1 MPPAQSTTV
10 SVVLCTFN
18 GERFLD
24 QQLRSILA
32 QTVVPDEI
40 IISDDGSTDS
50 TLAIA
55 RDFSAR
61 HPALTWSITARKAP
75 LGVTEN
81 FASALVTARGD
92 LIALCDQDDLWEP
105 HRISA
110 AVSAFRDESIL
121 LVHSDATLVDSG
133 GAPRGSLMEVLNLT
147 TRERGALGSGN
158 SLEALVK
165 RNLVTG
171 ATVMMRRVLLE
182 SALPIPPGWV
192 HDEWLA
198 LIASSQRGLVF
209 LDQPLIRYR
218 QHGSNEIGA
227 KRTDF
232 DEAATRLREP
242 RSQFFARKLLRNQ
255 GIDRL
260 VASAP
265 SWLSEESKDLLR
277 RKVAFDLWR
286 SAVPQSR
293 LHRVVPVLSAWARG
307 HYGRFA
313 RGYLDVI
320 RDLVL
325 TD

>member
-1 MPPAQSTTV
+1 MAPAQSTTV
-10 SVVLCTFN
+10 SVVLCTYN
-18 GERFLD
+18 GEEFLA
-24 QQLRSILA
+24 QQLESILA

-61 HPALTWSITARKAP
+61 HPALTWSIAARKAP

-92 LIALCDQDDLWEP
+92 LIALSDQDDLWEP

-110 AVSAFRDESIL
+110 AMSAFRDESIL
-121 LVHSDATLVDSG
+121 LVHSDATLVDSE
-133 GAPRGSLMEVLNLT
+133 GARLGSLMSTLNLT
-147 TRERGALGSGN
+147 SGER
-158 SLEALVK
+158 EALNSGRALDALMR

-171 ATVMMRRVLLE
+171 ATVMMRRTLLE
-182 SALPIPPGWV
+182 SALPIPQSWV

-198 LIASSQRGLVF
+198 LIAASRRGLVF
-209 LDQPLIRYR
+209 VDQPLIRYR

-232 DEAATRLREP
+232 DEASTRLREP
-242 RSQFFARKLLRNQ
+242 RSQFFARKLVRNQ

-265 SWLSEESKDLLR
+265 SWLSEESKELLH
-277 RKVAFDLWR
+277 RKVDFDQWR
-286 SAVPQSR
+286 SAVPESR
-293 LHRVVPVLSAWARG
+293 LRRVVPVLTAWARG
-307 HYGRFA
+307 QYGRFA